1 MDDTVLSYL
10 ALKFASHPENL
21 ATEALGFIL
30 RASPVA
36 TETFSELAREMG
48 LKHEGALTY
57 SVQSAIGSEGRPDL
71 SGVDESGSPILYVE
85 AKFWAGLTAQ
95 QPMGYI
101 EKLHHSGGLLLFVAP
116 ANRTETLWAELMR
129 RAKGALSLD
138 AATDSG
144 AGEIRRTHL
153 GAHTM
158 ALVSWRA
165 LLQRMTVAL
174 ERVGDFQRLADIRQL
189 NGLCEKM
196 DSTAFQPLLSEE
208 LTSTIGNRVLQFG
221 NLASDWTDT
230 LVSRGDADTRGL
242 RATGGNGWFGRYLR
256 LRGYAGLLHFSA
268 WKWATFGD
276 SPIWLRLNGPDWKT
290 SPHVFKALTAAG
302 IPFRDSAKDG
312 CDIPIELL
320 YGVEKEAVTAHAL
333 QQIALIIKALPPLE
347 AKVGALPGIPPEEA
361 VGIESNA
368 DDV

>member
-1 MDDTVLSYL
+1 
-10 ALKFASHPENL
+10 
-21 ATEALGFIL
+21 
-30 RASPVA
+30 
-36 TETFSELAREMG
+36 
-48 LKHEGALTY
+48 
-57 SVQSAIGSEGRPDL
+57 
-71 SGVDESGSPILYVE
+71 
-85 AKFWAGLTAQ
+85 
-95 QPMGYI
+95 
-101 EKLHHSGGLLLFVAP
+101 
-116 ANRTETLWAELMR
+116 
-129 RAKGALSLD
+129 
-138 AATDSG
+138 
-144 AGEIRRTHL
+144 
-153 GAHTM
+153 M

-221 NLASDWTDT
+221 KLASDWTDT
-230 LVSRGDADTRGL
+230 LVSRGDADTKGL

-256 LRGYAGLLHFSA
+256 LRGYAGFLHFSA
-268 WKWATFGD
+268 WKWANWGE
-276 SPIWLRLNGPDWKT
+276 SPIWLWLKGPNWKV
-290 SPHVFKALTAAG
+290 SPHVSKALKASG

-312 CDIPIELL
+312 CVIPIELL

-333 QQIALIIKALPPLE
+333 QQIALIIKVLPPLE
-347 AKVGALPGIPPEEA
+347 AKVGALPGIPPAEA